1 MHIVDLVYYWA
12 RTIPLHPAVIEP
24 EGVITYASLAHAI
37 ELSAEHFGRNILD
50 RSKPVAV
57 SIPTASKML
66 VAILGLLRA
75 RFDVVVASR
84 AELKHLA
91 SVNADTLI
99 CEHDGARL
107 EGGDNIVFEN
117 SWLMAG
123 TAADKQPKPPPQS
136 RTTGGNIMCFTS
148 GTTGRP
154 KVVVCPPRSWQQRVL
169 FPLNSVYSEYKRMLV
184 VPGLSTSWGIS
195 RVYEALHFGRTVC
208 LAPPSAAMLAM
219 AGTYEADTMLVSPQQ
234 ALMLADLQEKV
245 THYSLP
251 ALKTVQL
258 GASAITRDGILRI
271 KKHLCREVVIIYG
284 STEAGV
290 VAAAPYDM
298 MADVPGAVGFILPGV
313 DVEIVDDLDRLL
325 PAGREGFVR
334 VRSPVLFENL
344 AAAQT
349 PPGWFYPGDIG
360 WINPNGLLCIVGR
373 STDVLNRGGEK
384 FSITDFEN
392 FLLSCPGVKD
402 AGVCT
407 VMGHSGR
414 EEAWIGLVIQPSADL
429 GALRQA
435 VEANTSF
442 GTNYDKIFVVEAIPR
457 GTLGK
462 VQRAELKKM
471 LFAISG
477 EAPLPDVANPT
488 NDVPPTV

>member
-1 MHIVDLVYYWA
+1 M
-12 RTIPLHPAVIEP
+12 
-24 EGVITYASLAHAI
+24 
-37 ELSAEHFGRNILD
+37 
-50 RSKPVAV
+50 
-57 SIPTASKML
+57 
-66 VAILGLLRA
+66 
-75 RFDVVVASR
+75 
-84 AELKHLA
+84 
-91 SVNADTLI
+91 
-99 CEHDGARL
+99 
-107 EGGDNIVFEN
+107 
-117 SWLMAG
+117 
-123 TAADKQPKPPPQS
+123 
-136 RTTGGNIMCFTS
+136 
-148 GTTGRP
+148 
-154 KVVVCPPRSWQQRVL
+154 
-169 FPLNSVYSEYKRMLV
+169 
-184 VPGLSTSWGIS
+184 
-195 RVYEALHFGRTVC
+195 
-208 LAPPSAAMLAM
+208 
-219 AGTYEADTMLVSPQQ
+219 
-234 ALMLADLQEKV
+234 
-245 THYSLP
+245 
-251 ALKTVQL
+251 
-258 GASAITRDGILRI
+258 
-271 KKHLCREVVIIYG
+271 
-284 STEAGV
+284 
-290 VAAAPYDM
+290 
-298 MADVPGAVGFILPGV
+298 
-313 DVEIVDDLDRLL
+313 
-325 PAGREGFVR
+325 R

-360 WINPNGLLCIVGR
+360 WINPNGLLCIAGR

>member
-1 MHIVDLVYYWA
+1 
-12 RTIPLHPAVIEP
+12 
-24 EGVITYASLAHAI
+24 
-37 ELSAEHFGRNILD
+37 
-50 RSKPVAV
+50 
-57 SIPTASKML
+57 
-66 VAILGLLRA
+66 
-75 RFDVVVASR
+75 
-84 AELKHLA
+84 
-91 SVNADTLI
+91 
-99 CEHDGARL
+99 
-107 EGGDNIVFEN
+107 
-117 SWLMAG
+117 MAG

-290 VAAAPYDM
+290 VAAAPYDYGRR
-298 MADVPGAVGFILPGV
+298 ARRRRIHPSGCRRQ
-313 DVEIVDDLDRLL
+313 IVDDLDRLL

-414 EEAWIGLVIQPSADL
+414 GGVDWAGDPAVGGL